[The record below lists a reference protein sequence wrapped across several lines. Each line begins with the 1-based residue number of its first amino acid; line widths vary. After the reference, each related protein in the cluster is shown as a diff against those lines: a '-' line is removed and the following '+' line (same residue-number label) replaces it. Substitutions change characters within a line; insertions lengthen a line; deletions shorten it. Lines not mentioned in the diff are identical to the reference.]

1 MVKLFTSQVK
11 REKGKIQ
18 RTKTSSKVSKI
29 NTGLIE
35 YIPKTLVKKT
45 QKKTKHVDI
54 IFNSIQPLPLPITNA
69 ISNTNNNQIPKMIIL
84 KLIYQHLRV

>member
-45 QKKTKHVDI
+45 QKKPNMLI
-54 IFNSIQPLPLPITNA
+54 LYSIVFSLYPCQSQTQY
-69 ISNTNNNQIPKMIIL
+69 QIQTTIK
-84 KLIYQHLRV
+84 YQK